1 MNSIQNSQIQMPR
14 ATSEIDD
21 HSNALQNEIDILHE
35 NLTTLENILLPV
47 TKPYAGTDKQSSGP
61 SVGAVEEALS
71 PVGDRIRVARRQL
84 SSFNDRINSL
94 KSKLAI

>member
-1 MNSIQNSQIQMPR
+1 MNSIQNSQIQMLR

-21 HSNALQNEIDILHE
+21 HSNALQNEIDVLHE

-47 TKPYAGTDKQSSGP
+47 TKPYAGTDKKSQDP